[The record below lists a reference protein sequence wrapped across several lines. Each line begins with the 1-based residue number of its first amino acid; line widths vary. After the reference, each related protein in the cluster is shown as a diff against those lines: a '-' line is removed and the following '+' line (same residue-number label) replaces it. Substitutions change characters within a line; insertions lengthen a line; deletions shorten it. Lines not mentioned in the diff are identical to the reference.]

1 MLFGDASETTAA
13 SYESITAAVPVSTAT
28 NATCDERAALPARQ
42 RAEVVE
48 VQLVVAH
55 GYMSA
60 TIVAVRSASA
70 KLNPKS
76 VSEAPPVRAVFERA
90 TVDSTGESKLSAVS
104 SVATAD
110 ATVMLDVPPMRADRQ
125 LTAVAAVHDIV

>member
-1 MLFGDASETTAA
+1 M
-13 SYESITAAVPVSTAT
+13 
-28 NATCDERAALPARQ
+28 
-42 RAEVVE
+42 
-48 VQLVVAH
+48 AH
-55 GYMSA
+55 GYTSA
-60 TIVAVRSASA
+60 TTVAVRSASA
-70 KLNPKS
+70 KLKPKS

>member
-1 MLFGDASETTAA
+1 MSGDASETTAA

-28 NATCDERAALPARQ
+28 NATYDERAALPARQ

-55 GYMSA
+55 GYTSA

-70 KLNPKS
+70 KLKPKS

-110 ATVMLDVPPMRADRQ
+110 ATVMLDMPPMRADRQ
-125 LTAVAAVHDIV
+125 LAAVAAVHDIV